1 MRRSPGLVALTRRR
15 FATPRS
21 AVLVVVALAA
31 LAAFIV
37 AGAPRALVGVIRAE
51 VAYQIGEVPAA
62 LRDLSGTMLLPPDF
76 APAEDDA
83 LVEGWDAGAADV
95 LGDLAQRLAD
105 NRADFEDVLVP
116 VTDDAQFALRTATLI
131 ATPES
136 LPADAP
142 NGNVQLLADPLLR
155 SALVLADGAWPAPW
169 SGDGDIE
176 IVLAAEAAERIQ
188 WPIGEVRA
196 LSGQFVLEPGTDA
209 AVVLVGV
216 VEAAD
221 PEADRWQHLP
231 TGALTATIFDDGN
244 RRPEATAVAYV
255 DAAAWPEVVHII
267 RHGQTETTA
276 WYPVDGDGAQ
286 QADPAE
292 LHAAL
297 RQATAQSVPLNEAG
311 SARMRFSS
319 DIVDVLGASLARAT
333 SASAILTVAA
343 VGPLAVSVAL
353 VVLASVLIIR
363 RRRADLTLMSARG
376 APIGR
381 LRGLLAGEGLALGA
395 PAAAVG
401 VIAGVAL
408 AGFDAGPLPT
418 VLGVL
423 IGAIP
428 AAALAMSL
436 RPGTLTTE
444 RADLDTARSG
454 RVARIV
460 EGLVVLLAVTAVT
473 LLVVRGIAP
482 AEDAVDPLVIAAPLL
497 ATVALAL
504 AVVRLHPL
512 PIAAALRVASRG
524 RGVVGLVGAARN
536 LREAAAGSTAVLAM
550 LVAVAIAV
558 FSSVVLATVDSGAQT
573 AAERQVGADMKV
585 SGPFLNTDQLEA
597 IRGVD
602 GVAAASGVLVGD
614 RVSVEAAGASVT
626 TVVVAVE
633 TEQLAV
639 VQDGLDGALPTA
651 HPAPGRDPVDAVAS
665 TALVDE
671 VGDDGLTA
679 AGTPIEVAG
688 DVPRVLGT
696 ALPAD
701 FVVVD
706 AADYRA
712 ITGLGFFPRTILV
725 GLDADAD
732 VDAVSAGIA
741 RVIGGAHSVELLAE
755 RTAAIQASP
764 AITALRVALL
774 AALGLAVALSVV
786 AVLLV
791 AGVARDGRSRTISL
805 LRTMGLTR
813 RQSRGIVVWEFAPL
827 GVTALV
833 GGVVL
838 GAILPLLVLVAV
850 DLRPFTGS
858 AAQPA
863 LAVDPVLTGA
873 LLVAVVVALVLA
885 VVVGVV
891 SARTASIATV
901 LRTEED

>member
-1 MRRSPGLVALTRRR
+1 MSRSPGLVALTRRR

-21 AVLVVVALAA
+21 AALVVIALATLAA
-31 LAAFIV
+31 LIV

-76 APAEDDA
+76 APARDGE
-83 LVEGWDAGAADV
+83 LVEEWDAGAADV

-105 NRADFEDVLVP
+105 NRDGFEDVLVP
-116 VTDDAQFALRTATLI
+116 VTDDAEFALRTAALV
-131 ATPES
+131 ATPET

-142 NGNVQLLADPLLR
+142 NGNVQLLADPVMR
-155 SALVLADGAWPAPW
+155 SELAL
-169 SGDGDIE
+169 GDGMWPERWEGSGPLE
-176 IVLAAEAAERIQ
+176 IALASEAAERMQ
-188 WPIGEVRA
+188 WTLGQERE
-196 LSGQFVLEPGTDA
+196 LSGQFVLEAGADVSA
-209 AVVLVGV
+209 VLVGTV
-216 VEAAD
+216 DAVD
-221 PEADRWQHLP
+221 PDAERWQHMP
-231 TGALTATIFDDGN
+231 PAALTATIFDDGN

-255 DAAAWPEVVHII
+255 DAAGWPEVVNVV

-276 WYPVDGDGAQ
+276 WYPVDGAGAQ
-286 QADPAE
+286 QSDPAA

-297 RQATAQSVPLNEAG
+297 RQATSESVPLNEGG

-319 DIVDVLGASLARAT
+319 DIVDVLGDSLARSN
-333 SASAILTVAA
+333 SASAILAVAA

-363 RRRADLTLMSARG
+363 RRRTDLTLMSARG
-376 APIGR
+376 APLAR
-381 LRGLLAGEGLALGA
+381 LRGLLAGEGLVLGV

-401 VIAGVAL
+401 VVAGIALTA
-408 AGFDAGPLPT
+408 FDAGPVPT
-418 VLGVL
+418 ILGML
-423 IGAIP
+423 IGVIP
-428 AAALAMSL
+428 ALALALSL
-436 RPGTLTTE
+436 RAATLTTE
-444 RADLDTARSG
+444 RGDLDAVRAG

-460 EGLVVLLAVTAVT
+460 EGLVVLLAITAVT

-536 LREAAAGSTAVLAM
+536 LRDAAAGSTAVLAM
-550 LVAVAIAV
+550 LVAVAIAM

-585 SGPFLNTDQLEA
+585 SGPFLSIDQLDA
-597 IRGVD
+597 IRDVD
-602 GVAAASGVLVGD
+602 GVSAASGVLVGD
-614 RVSVEAAGASVT
+614 RVSVEGASGSVT

-633 TEQLAV
+633 TEDLAA
-639 VQDGLDGALPTA
+639 VQSGLDGALPPGA
-651 HPAPGRDPVDAVAS
+651 PAPGRTPVEVVAS
-665 TALVDE
+665 TSLVAE
-671 VGDDGLTA
+671 LGGTGLTTSQ
-679 AGTPIEVAG
+679 TPLDVAG
-688 DVPRVLGT
+688 SVPRLLGA
-696 ALPAD
+696 ALPGD
-701 FVVVD
+701 FVIVD
-706 AADYRA
+706 AADYRTV
-712 ITGLGFFPRTILV
+712 TGLGFFPRAVLI

-732 VDAVSAGIA
+732 ATAVSAGIA
-741 RVIGGAHSVELLAE
+741 TVIGGPHSVEVLAD

-791 AGVARDGRSRTISL
+791 AGVARDSRSRTIAL
-805 LRTMGLTR
+805 LRTMGLSR
-813 RQSRGIVVWEFAPL
+813 RQGRGIVAWEFAPL
-827 GVTALV
+827 GVTALI

-838 GAILPLLVLVAV
+838 GAVLPLLVLAAV

-858 AAQPA
+858 ATQPA
-863 LAVDPVLTGA
+863 LAVDPALTGS
-873 LLVAVVVALVLA
+873 LLLAVVAALVMA

-891 SARTASIATV
+891 SARTASISTV